1 MWYLER
7 GEYTGISYISTTLLL
22 LLRLLL
28 PVLLLLLLPTATAT
42 IFTTST
48 ATATTTRTTTT
59 NTPPPCYDYK
69 RPVCSGASFSRVP
82 ASNGQTVASAASQA
96 RRRWA
101 PDKRVKGA
109 MLRPGLLALNWY
121 EHAVTFKGRNLLN
134 MCRVAP
140 PVLHKL
146 LSASFGY
153 PCYGDCCR
161 TLLNSILL

>member
-1 MWYLER
+1 MSILALV
-7 GEYTGISYISTTLLL
+7 TSLLL
-22 LLRLLL
+22 YYYYYDCYYPYYYYYCYLPLLPRSLRLL
-28 PVLLLLLLPTATAT
+28 PRLLRRLGRRLLIP
-42 IFTTST
+42 
-48 ATATTTRTTTT
+48 
-59 NTPPPCYDYK
+59 PPPCYDYK

>member
-1 MWYLER
+1 MSILALV
-7 GEYTGISYISTTLLL
+7 TSLLL
-22 LLRLLL
+22 YYYYYDCYYPYYYYYCYLPLLPRSLRLL
-28 PVLLLLLLPTATAT
+28 PRLLRRLGRRLL
-42 IFTTST
+42 I
-48 ATATTTRTTTT
+48 
-59 NTPPPCYDYK
+59 PPPCYDYK